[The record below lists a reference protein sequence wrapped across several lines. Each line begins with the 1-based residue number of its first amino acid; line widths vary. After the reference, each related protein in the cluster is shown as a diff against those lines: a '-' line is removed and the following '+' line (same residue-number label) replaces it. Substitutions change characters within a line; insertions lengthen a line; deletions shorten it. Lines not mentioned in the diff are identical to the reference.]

1 MPADDY
7 IPSQEVLR
15 PALDLLVDGGWL
27 TESWLDGKYLHV
39 EWTPG
44 SEQKAAKLFELLK
57 EINGFR
63 AGSGVIL
70 ALEFVLSFTLGKSF
84 GEP

>member
-7 IPSQEVLR
+7 IPSQEVLS
-15 PALDLLVDGGWL
+15 PGLDLLVNAGWVSK
-27 TESWLDGKYLHV
+27 SWLDGNYLHI

-44 SEQKAAKLFELLK
+44 SEEKAAKLFELLK

-63 AGSGVIL
+63 TGSGVIL
-70 ALEFVLSFTLGKSF
+70 ALEFVLGFTLGKSL